1 MPVAGQ
7 PIHGHPCGRGTS
19 GYRHNGGLLHFGKQ
33 QVPDL
38 TRVHVYSNIHCQA
51 GVSSYVGDSQMITDC
66 V

>member
-1 MPVAGQ
+1 MPVTGDSRVSRALW
-7 PIHGHPCGRGTS
+7 S
-19 GYRHNGGLLHFGKQ
+19 RHKWLPTQWRKQ

-38 TRVHVYSNIHCQA
+38 TRVHVHSDIHCQA